1 MRFNREKEGNM
12 LLARRSLLA
21 VGITLAMLAGTAAA
35 MGCSSASPSDVPPA
49 AEAQISSVRYAAAYP
64 LQCETIAKTRVNAKG
79 ITIGHTVENLHEICE
94 APTVRDLN
102 GDPVYD
108 EDGNTIPIEAAYDAN
123 TNSYDINLLSDEQ
136 LIEMNLRSG
145 CVSCKTSRFNE
156 IYAQQGAAA
165 FGSPYNAEARA
176 IVGDDYFDC
185 ALCHTGEPSADNVQP
200 TLMYFPALG
209 AGLADHLDERNGVCA
224 QCHNS
229 YDYRSLIETENDLQR
244 FQAYRNG
251 YDVDGLFETCWED
264 GVNFDVDPKTG
275 IAESY
280 VLHPTIELFMGT
292 KMQMLGLTCCD
303 CHMTK
308 TTSADGEEFT
318 DHFSANSPL
327 ESADSLTFCLN
338 CHERQGVRSTDE
350 MVAFV
355 RGKQAEQ
362 AEDLAALQKREAA
375 FKQAL
380 EQAVAE
386 RGKDDPSLDEVKKL
400 YAKVTWYD
408 TCLVTGPSESPGSQV
423 AMLDWRGI
431 LKKANGAGD
440 EGMAL
445 LG

>member
-1 MRFNREKEGNM
+1 M
-12 LLARRSLLA
+12 LA

-35 MGCSSASPSDVPPA
+35 MGCSSASPSETPA
-49 AEAQISSVRYAAAYP
+49 ATEAQTSSARYAATFP
-64 LQCETIAKTRVNAKG
+64 LQCETIEKTRVNAKG
-79 ITIGHTVENLHEICE
+79 ITIGHTVENLREICE
-94 APTVRDLN
+94 APTVRDRN

-108 EDGNTIPIEAAYDAN
+108 ENGNTIPIETAYNAD
-123 TNSYDINLLSDEQ
+123 TDSYDINLVSDEQ
-136 LIEMNLRSG
+136 LVEMNLRSG

-156 IYAQQGAAA
+156 IYAQQGATA
-165 FGSPYNAEARA
+165 FGNPYNAEARR
-176 IVGDDYFDC
+176 IVNDDYFDC
-185 ALCHTGEPSADNVQP
+185 ALCHVGEPSLDNVQP

-209 AGLADHLDERNGVCA
+209 AGLADHLDERNGVCG

-229 YDYRSLIETENDLQR
+229 YDYRSLIESEEDLQR

-264 GVNFDVDPKTG
+264 GVNFDVDPETG
-275 IAESY
+275 IATSY

-303 CHMTK
+303 CHMPQAQSST
-308 TTSADGEEFT
+308 GEAYT

-327 ESADSLTFCLN
+327 ESEDSLTVCLN
-338 CHERQGVRSTDE
+338 CHERQGMKSADE
-350 MVAFV
+350 MVTFV

-362 AEDLAALQKREAA
+362 AEGLAALQKREAA

-380 EQAVAE
+380 EQAIASGE
-386 RGKDDPSLDEVKKL
+386 KDDPALEEAKKL

-408 TCLVTGPSESPGSQV
+408 ACLVTGPSESPGSQV
-423 AMLDWRGI
+423 AMLDWQGI
-431 LKKANGAGD
+431 LEKAHAACD
-440 EGMAL
+440 EGMAI